1 MIVKARVAARVIMT
15 VPSRT
20 SVVPAVCKSFHR
32 CGFPAVE
39 PLKEPWIHHLAVS
52 RFPVPVKFDRF
63 CDQVFMACHQV
74 DQVSEALWCV
84 ALLMDVN
91 MDPTKMFWIG
101 AGSGMSQLPNQLL
114 QEFQITVV

>member
-1 MIVKARVAARVIMT
+1 MEVAHGVAAGVVMT
-15 VPSRT
+15 VPSWAP
-20 SVVPAVCKSFHR
+20 VVPAVCKGFHR

-39 PLKEPWIHHLAVS
+39 PLKEPGIHHLAVS

-63 CDQVFMACHQV
+63 CDEVFVACHQV